1 MITRIKLILAV
12 FLLSSCSGLNKL
24 SLYNLSGQYDNTLFT
39 EIPSTYFNTQDEEAT
54 VFVSV
59 FMNDLVVGHDE
70 QLARDYRKAILSYQ
84 LFDNYESKQI
94 LASDSILMLDSNLT
108 VIDTIMEIRVQY
120 PGRGKYILKL
130 ELTDLNRVDVVRE
143 FLVLDNSQP
152 SGSGDFLIKNEL
164 DEILFSNALGRNE
177 PFFFQLADSLAE
189 RVFVRY
195 YNRDFPLALPPFLE
209 ETETNF
215 DYNADSVFIIGV
227 RDRRTDEIDLQKEGF
242 YHFQTDTN
250 SRGGFTVF
258 RFADGF
264 PNVVTTDQMLQP
276 LRYITTASEF
286 SEMEEAID
294 VKLAID
300 NFWLSISGNPARA
313 RAMIQKYY
321 GRVVDANR
329 YFTSYIEGWKTDR
342 GIIYI
347 VYGPPRIVYR
357 GKGVEEWL
365 YGEKG
370 NKNSIRL
377 RFVKVINPFTENDY
391 SLIKSPAYK
400 EKWYNMVNNW
410 RR

>member
-39 EIPSTYFNTQDEEAT
+39 EIPSTYFNTQDEEAA
-54 VFVSV
+54 VYVSV

-70 QLARDYRKAILSYQ
+70 ELARDYRKGILSYQ

-94 LASDSILMLDSNLT
+94 LASDSILILDSNLT
-108 VIDTIMEIRVQY
+108 VLDTIMEIRVQY

-152 SGSGDFLIKNEL
+152 SGSGDFLIKNDL
-164 DEILFSNALGRNE
+164 DKIMFTNVLGRNE

-215 DYNADSVFIIGV
+215 DYNADSVFSIGV
-227 RDRRTDEIDLQKEGF
+227 RDGMTDEIDLQKQGF
-242 YHFQTDTN
+242 YHYQTDTN
-250 SRGGFTVF
+250 DRGGFTVF
-258 RFADGF
+258 RFVDGF

-276 LRYITTASEF
+276 LRYITTSSEF